1 MVPLVRCQHH
11 LHRIHER
18 SNITPNCPAP
28 IFPPVIHHLHC
39 SLLQLFSWMST
50 YQKLCWQQ
58 ILKSLLLQNKPI
70 NKTKWPILSKYI
82 KTPKYTHKVHTQLL
96 HSCNALQGITVAQK
110 GGLFSKWQQGLGNY
124 VYPSLRLLANLQI
137 QMWHPQKH
145 HVHCIY
151 SDLTLYL
158 TIKTINTIFILQG
171 IVDETS

>member
-1 MVPLVRCQHH
+1 MSASPTQDPWKIKHYTKLSRTNFSTSH
-11 LHRIHER
+11 
-18 SNITPNCPAP
+18 SSSA
-28 IFPPVIHHLHC
+28 
-39 SLLQLFSWMST
+39 LQFVT

-82 KTPKYTHKVHTQLL
+82 KIPKYTHKVHTQLL

-137 QMWHPQKH
+137 QMWHPQKRH
-145 HVHCIY
+145 IHCIY